1 MRVGRNGNW
10 NSNDKWQQLQ
20 KRAHTAPK
28 NAANYWH
35 EEYENKKNCNGKWKG
50 AWRVGKN
57 RETRQ
62 IAQSVKL
69 KQTKK

>member
-35 EEYENKKNCNGKWKG
+35 EEYENKKLQWKVEG
-50 AWRVGKN
+50 GVACGQ
-57 RETRQ
+57 E
-62 IAQSVKL
+62 
-69 KQTKK
+69 